1 MPRKYISGQLVLQ
14 MGHAAPNPAFDNANH
29 LPFKLLDNL

>member
-14 MGHAAPNPAFDNANH
+14 MGCTTENPAFDQANH